1 MESSS
6 PQAATAIAWT
16 ALLFHCASLLSLLI
30 VSLSRG
36 YSSYRLLSAKTDALP
51 GGIDDAVFTIED
63 DSDLETIAE
72 EDEADIGRA
81 SLHITSAR
89 HSVHADHEDRQDITT
104 NLLQTVPI
112 GKHPDARDASP
123 TLEVSRKTLWREVWR
138 PSLLGLAASLTAIIA
153 TGFLPRST
161 ITALMTSVLLGS
173 NGFLFSLANWVPYTL
188 IAYEASIQARTRMV
202 QSCPRDDA
210 LNTAN
215 EEKEGPLDK
224 DGAAREDINS
234 KEEPDDE
241 HSTPRLLA
249 VHNMSITV
257 PQIMALVVVWLLD
270 QGLDAL
276 GMSPDV
282 LWTFGICIPILIW
295 AVCQ

>member
-1 MESSS
+1 M
-6 PQAATAIAWT
+6 
-16 ALLFHCASLLSLLI
+16 

-36 YSSYRLLSAKTDALP
+36 DSPYHLLSAKTDLEP

-89 HSVHADHEDRQDITT
+89 HSVHADHEERQDATA
-104 NLLQTVPI
+104 NLLQPTHMEKNT
-112 GKHPDARDASP
+112 GAHDTSS
-123 TLEVSRKTLWREVWR
+123 TLEVTRKTLWREVWR
-138 PSLLGLAASLTAIIA
+138 PSLLGLAVSLTATIA
-153 TGFLPRST
+153 TEFLPQST
-161 ITALMTSVLLGS
+161 TTALITSVLLGS

-188 IAYEASIQARTRMV
+188 IAYEAAVQARVRLA

-210 LNTAN
+210 VYTAN
-215 EEKEGPLDK
+215 EEK
-224 DGAAREDINS
+224 DGALDEDGNS
-234 KEEPDDE
+234 NQEYDDD
-241 HSTPRLLA
+241 HSTSRLLA

-276 GMSPDV
+276 GISPDV
-282 LWTFGICIPILIW
+282 LWTFGICIPVLIW
-295 AVCQ
+295 AICR